1 MSDTA
6 SIWRFSEEFVTEND
20 SIARA
25 RAHSTELGIE
35 AVTPAMGAQ
44 LAVMAAASAA
54 TRIIEIGTGIGV
66 SGLWMLQGMPDATL
80 TTIESEPEHLAQ
92 ARTTFAEAGV
102 STTRVR
108 LIAGRALEVLPR
120 MNERSYDLVFVDADA
135 AHVIDYVEHGL
146 RLVRSGGTVVVAHAL
161 WRGRVA
167 DPTKRD
173 DTTVGYR
180 TLLKE
185 IAGSSAVI
193 SALSP
198 VGDGLLQLITRGD

>member
-92 ARTTFAEAGV
+92 ARTTFGEAGIV
-102 STTRVR
+102 TTRVR

-146 RLVRSGGTVVVAHAL
+146 RLARAGGTVVVAHAL

-173 DTTVGYR
+173 ETTVGYR